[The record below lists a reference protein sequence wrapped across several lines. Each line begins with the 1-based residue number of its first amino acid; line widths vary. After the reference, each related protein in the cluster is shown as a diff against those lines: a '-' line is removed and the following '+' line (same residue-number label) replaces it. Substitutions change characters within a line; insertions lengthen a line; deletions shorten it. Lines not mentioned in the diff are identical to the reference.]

1 MKAILSLKKHHYLKT
16 VGIFLIAVILIAA
29 VVSCEGEGEVPQYDL
44 TMAVDPPDSGT
55 AIDVTDGSPYLAGA
69 NVTIRAEA
77 ATGYVFD
84 EWTAP
89 AGAFADASAIR
100 TIYTMPALD
109 VTITAKFKIPLDH
122 FKCYHAP
129 CMPPLETVFLED
141 QFVAIDASL
150 NWTQWFCNPA
160 EKVHEGV
167 TPIWNPNNHLTI
179 YNIAYEGLVDPPGH
193 WEVEV
198 DNQFGTNQKLSVE
211 GVPWFLAVPTQKL
224 EPGDHDPPSF
234 LDHFLV
240 YRALGDAVQVDIG
253 LNDEFG
259 DEDAVSVVIPFLFAN
274 PCRKTHDGNVT
285 EIKDPD
291 EHLVFYALSSEDFVE
306 FYLLVDNQFG
316 LQEFDVANTASLIA
330 VPSEKLSVEYIEH
343 D

>member
-1 MKAILSLKKHHYLKT
+1 
-16 VGIFLIAVILIAA
+16 
-29 VVSCEGEGEVPQYDL
+29 
-44 TMAVDPPDSGT
+44 MAVDPPDSGT
-55 AIDVTDGSPYLAGA
+55 ATDVTGASPYAAGT

-100 TIYTMPALD
+100 AIYTMPALD

-129 CMPPLETVFLED
+129 GALPHQTVFLED
-141 QFVAIDASL
+141 QFVAIDATL
-150 NWTQWFCNPA
+150 NWTQLFCNPA

-167 TPIWNPNNHLTI
+167 TPIWNPDNHLTI
-179 YNIAYEGLVDPPGH
+179 YNILYEGIFDPPGY
-193 WEVEV
+193 WDVVV
-198 DNQFGTNQKLSVE
+198 DNQFGTNQELWVE
-211 GVPWFLAVPTQKL
+211 GGPWFLAVPTQKL
-224 EPGDHDPPSF
+224 EPGDHNPPSY

-240 YRALGDAVQVDIG
+240 YRANGPQMEVDIS

-259 DEDAVSVVIPFLFAN
+259 DEQIISSITPFLFAN
-274 PCRKTHDGNVT
+274 SCRKTHDGNVT
-285 EIKDPD
+285 EIKDP
-291 EHLVFYALSSEDFVE
+291 EAHLVFYLISCEDFRE

-316 LQEFDVANTASLIA
+316 LQELDVANTAGLMA
-330 VPSEKLSVEYIEH
+330 VPSEMLSVEYIEH